1 MPKVLLVDDDLTQ
14 VQIREAV
21 LRKAGF
27 EVESVN
33 TAVDALERVRS
44 RSAEGELGLVITDHL
59 MPRSSGAEL
68 VRDIRTINPHVPVM
82 VVTGLS
88 EAEPEYED
96 LNVTFRQ
103 KPLSPDELIGLVR
116 KSLERKGPGSTGEM

>member
-1 MPKVLLVDDDLTQ
+1 MTKVLLVDDDLVQ
-14 VQIREAV
+14 VKIREAV

-33 TAVDALERVRS
+33 TAGDALDRVQASTRS
-44 RSAEGELGLVITDHL
+44 GELGLVITDHL
-59 MPRSSGAEL
+59 MPRSSGADL
-68 VRDIRTINPHVPVM
+68 VREIRVINPQVPVM

-88 EAEPEYED
+88 EAEPEYEG

-103 KPLSPDELIGLVR
+103 KPLAPDELIALVG
-116 KSLERKGPGSTGEM
+116 KALDVHGSGAG

>member
-1 MPKVLLVDDDLTQ
+1 MTQVLLVDDDLIQ
-14 VQIREAV
+14 VKIREAV

-33 TAVDALERVRS
+33 TAGDALDLVRARTES
-44 RSAEGELGLVITDHL
+44 GELGLVITDHL
-59 MPRSSGAEL
+59 MPRSSGADL
-68 VRDIRTINPHVPVM
+68 VREIRAINPQVPVM

-88 EAEPEYED
+88 EAEPEYEG

-103 KPLSPDELIGLVR
+103 KPLAPDELIALVG
-116 KSLERKGPGSTGEM
+116 KALEIPGSGAA